1 MWFFVKSH
9 YSSEKAHRNMMHPLV
24 RRLLSRLCHSAGV
37 LLLALLPGHASALG
51 WWDSADDDSQKLVV
65 LEVAEPFVEMHTGPG
80 RGYPVFNVVEQGE
93 TIEILMRRS
102 NWYQIRSADNKTGW
116 ASASSLAHTL
126 KPTGEPV
133 DLPEVSLGDYL
144 ASSWRVGFTT
154 GSFEGAN
161 TVSLTAGYRPFSW
174 AGVEVEGGR
183 IFDRSVTSDYYGIN
197 FLLDPRPQWTVSPFM
212 TLGGGQFSFNNRHK
226 VLVSDT
232 GSRDYASV
240 GVGAGY
246 YIGRSIVVRGEYRS
260 YSVSSSEDRVWLNA
274 WTIGLS
280 SFF

>member
-1 MWFFVKSH
+1 
-9 YSSEKAHRNMMHPLV
+9 MHPAV
-24 RRLLSRLCHSAGV
+24 RRILYRLRHPAGV
-37 LLLALLPGHASALG
+37 LLLALLPAHAAALD
-51 WWDSADDDSQKLVV
+51 WWGSTDADSQKPVV

-93 TIEILMRRS
+93 TIEILMHRS
-102 NWYQIRSADNKTGW
+102 NWYQVRSENNKTGW
-116 ASASSLAHTL
+116 ASAAGLAHTL

-161 TVSLTAGYRPFSW
+161 SVSLTAGYRPFSW

-183 IFDRSVTSDYYGIN
+183 IFDQSVTSDYYGIN
-197 FLLDPRPQWTVSPFM
+197 FLLEPRPHWTASPFV
-212 TLGGGQFSFNNRHK
+212 TFGGGQFSFNSRHK

-232 GSRDYASV
+232 GTRDYVSV
-240 GVGAGY
+240 GVGAGH

-260 YSVSSSEDRVWLNA
+260 YSVSSSEDRIWLNA